1 MPKIA
6 SSCAVPLPLLVLLAV
21 APAHALNDRS
31 WVASTGNDMNECTR
45 TKPCATLQRAV
56 NNTALGGIVGCVNNS
71 NYNSGVSPQLLITK
85 SITIDCTGTV
95 DHLRTEN
102 GGIAV
107 RIDAPAAT
115 VKLRGLMLDGA
126 GSGAIGI
133 DFVNGSALHVHDCR
147 IANFRDGLGG
157 IRFAPPAGVAA
168 RLHVGDTVIN
178 ENGASTTG
186 AGILIQ
192 PSGSGS
198 AQVAVSRVRIENN
211 TYGIVATASSASG
224 GITLHARD
232 TVVTNNTF
240 NGVSAN
246 GSGPR
251 TWVMLDRSAST
262 LSGIAGIS
270 AEGASAKVVL
280 SQSTAMSNATGL
292 RVGGG
297 GLIESYENNQITG
310 NSVDGAPTGVLTRR

>member
-1 MPKIA
+1 
-6 SSCAVPLPLLVLLAV
+6 
-21 APAHALNDRS
+21 
-31 WVASTGNDMNECTR
+31 
-45 TKPCATLQRAV
+45 V
-56 NNTALGGIVGCVNNS
+56 NNTNAGGIVGCVNNS

-107 RIDAPAAT
+107 RIEAPAAT

-126 GSGAIGI
+126 GSGSIGI

-157 IRFAPPAGVAA
+157 IRFAPPSGVAA
-168 RLHVGDTVIN
+168 RLHVGDTVMN

-186 AGILIQ
+186 GGILVQ
-192 PSGSGS
+192 PVGSGS
-198 AQVAVSRVRIENN
+198 AQVAVNRVRVENS
-211 TYGIVATASSASG
+211 TYGIVATGTSG
-224 GITLHARD
+224 SGTITIHSRD
-232 TVVTNNTF
+232 TVVANNTF
-240 NGVSAN
+240 HGVSAN
-246 GSGPR
+246 ASGNAVS
-251 TWVMLDRSAST
+251 VMLDRSAST

-270 AEGASAKVVL
+270 AEGSSAKVVL
-280 SQSTAMSNATGL
+280 WQSTAMSNATGL

-297 GLIESYENNQITG
+297 GRIESYQNNQITG
-310 NSVDGAPTGVLTRR
+310 NSVDGAPTGILTRR